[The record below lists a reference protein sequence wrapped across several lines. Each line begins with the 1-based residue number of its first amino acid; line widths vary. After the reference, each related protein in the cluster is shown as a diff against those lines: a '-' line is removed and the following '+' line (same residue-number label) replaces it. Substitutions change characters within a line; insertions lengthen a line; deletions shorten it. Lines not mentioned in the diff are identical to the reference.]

1 LSLFP
6 KQYITIFC
14 YYSGKVAYVIPHFFI
29 EKMNEIELIDQ
40 SELPAQGEDY
50 YYHPLWTTCILLY
63 RGSIQVNSNGTP
75 TDLQAGNIL
84 FIGYN
89 KYYSFTTISTDA
101 IFKILHYDR
110 NFSNRIRLSISRYD
124 AYRLINANRSTPFT
138 PAPNDFEAIWTLLC
152 TLHSNRKKPIDP
164 KKDFLQKT
172 NINIFMAIIYLLADV
187 IYTAGENSGKSRNK
201 RKEEITV
208 HFLQLIADHYKT
220 QRDLAFYAN
229 HLHISIKYLSI
240 SVKEITKES
249 PSEIISNWLITEA
262 RAQLTISTKTINQI
276 SQEFNFSDQYAFS
289 KFFKKNVGITPK
301 LFREQQANLVTN

>member
-6 KQYITIFC
+6 KQDITIFC
-14 YYSGKVAYVIPHFFI
+14 YYSGKVAYTIPYFFI
-29 EKMNEIELIDQ
+29 IKMNEIELIDQ
-40 SELPAQGEDY
+40 SELPAKGEDY

-63 RGSIQVNSNGTP
+63 RGSIQVNSNGTL
-75 TDLQAGNIL
+75 TDLQAGSIL

-164 KKDFLQKT
+164 KKDFLQKA

-187 IYTAGENSGKSRNK
+187 IYTAGESSGKARNK

-208 HFLQLIADHYKT
+208 HFLQLIADHYKA
-220 QRDLAFYAN
+220 QRDLLFYADR
-229 HLHISIKYLSI
+229 LHISIKYLSI
-240 SVKEITKES
+240 SVKEITQES
-249 PSEIISNWLITEA
+249 PSEIISNWLVTEA

-289 KFFKKNVGITPK
+289 KFFKKHVGITPK
-301 LFREQQANLVTN
+301 LFREQQVNLVTN